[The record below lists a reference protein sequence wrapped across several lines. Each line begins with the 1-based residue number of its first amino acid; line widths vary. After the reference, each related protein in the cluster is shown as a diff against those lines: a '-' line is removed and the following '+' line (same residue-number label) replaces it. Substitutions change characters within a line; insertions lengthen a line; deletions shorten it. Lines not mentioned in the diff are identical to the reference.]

1 MTESETESPLS
12 HHDKMARKKAARDKM
27 MAGKTQEKGLLI
39 VHTGPGKGKTTAA
52 LGLAIRALGHGMRVS
67 IIQFVKGKRDTA
79 ERRIL
84 ERFSPQLEIQAL
96 GEGFSWE
103 TQDREKD
110 LAAAQKAWELAK
122 QHLTSSKYGMIILD
136 ELNILLRDQILP
148 LDDVLAVLASRPAM
162 THVVVTGRGAP
173 PELIE
178 YSDLVTE
185 MALVK
190 HPFKQGIKAQ
200 AGIEF

>member
-1 MTESETESPLS
+1 MTETESPPS
-12 HHDKMARKKAARDKM
+12 HHERMARKKAARDKM
-27 MAGKTQEKGLLI
+27 MAGKTQTKGLVI

-79 ERRIL
+79 ERQIL

-96 GEGFSWE
+96 GEGFTWE
-103 TQDREKD
+103 TQDRETD
-110 LAAAQKAWELAK
+110 ILAATRAWAVAK
-122 QHLTSSKYGMIILD
+122 QHITSSNYGMIILD
-136 ELNILLRDQILP
+136 ELNILLRDATLP
-148 LDDVLAVLASRPAM
+148 LSEVLEALKAKPPM

-178 YSDLVTE
+178 IADLVTE
-185 MALVK
+185 MTPVK
-190 HPFKQGIKAQ
+190 HPLKQGIAAQ
-200 AGIEF
+200 PGIEF